1 MVDPVDTTVAD
12 DDSPLEAVVV
22 GGVTAVTLTV
32 AFGLMF
38 LGVPWFWVAF
48 PVGFGG
54 VLPMALGLV
63 RLYERRQESE
73 SAEPADDPIATLRER
88 YARGELS
95 DAEFERQVEQL
106 LETES
111 PDERTAERLREARH
125 EHGIDADGAQAT
137 ESTRERDYE

>member
-22 GGVTAVTLTV
+22 GAVTAVTLTV

-63 RLYERRQESE
+63 KLYERRQEAAP
-73 SAEPADDPIATLRER
+73 AEPADDPVATLRER

-95 DAEFERQVEQL
+95 DAEFERQVERL

-111 PDERTAERLREARH
+111 PDERAAERLREARR
-125 EHGIDADGAQAT
+125 EHGTDVDGAPAA
-137 ESTRERDYE
+137 ESTRDRESE

>member
-1 MVDPVDTTVAD
+1 MADPAVTIEAD
-12 DDSPLEAVVV
+12 DDSLLGAVV
-22 GGVTAVTLTV
+22 GGVTAVTLAV

-54 VLPMALGLV
+54 VLPMAMGLV
-63 RLYERRQESE
+63 KLYERRQA
-73 SAEPADDPIATLRER
+73 SAPAEQVDDPLATLRER

-95 DAEFERQVEQL
+95 DAEFERQVERL

-111 PDERTAERLREARH
+111 PDERTAERL
-125 EHGIDADGAQAT
+125 Q
-137 ESTRERDYE
+137 ESPSENGVGTDSERVSESVRERDSE